1 MFFSSNKEKT
11 IMLHFHHH
19 PHSSQHHH
27 LAIKLA
33 IGLLL
38 LGLIAAFPLVA
49 AADEP
54 AQAHHWLIADQ
65 FDSSKGC

>member
-1 MFFSSNKEKT
+1 
-11 IMLHFHHH
+11 MLHFHHH

-27 LAIKLA
+27 LAIRLA

-49 AADEP
+49 AADNS
-54 AQAHHWLIADQ
+54 ARAALADCRSIQ
-65 FDSSKGC
+65 